1 MKNQNKDLSNEKRLE
16 LLEDRHEKKE
26 ISDETYEEIKAQL
39 TAEKEVLPP
48 PIPPSETGVSPT
60 PKAKKFPVLPVIIVI
75 AIVGIILAAVAVSG
89 GIFGGGDESNKGTGS
104 ETYTEP
110 TKWEDT
116 VTIEGDIA
124 GGGPMTV
131 MPNEEANFEVED
143 TVVQMDITLTWNPQ
157 SMDLDMEIFDP
168 DGDPK
173 GSSGNAPGEPES
185 VRIKGKNIK
194 PGTWTAVIDP
204 FAAVNVHYTL
214 EILYYHETGNE
225 TQGGNGNVLYEKVI
239 SGADKTGEET
249 DEFNVGEDYEN
260 LIIEFVASSGSGS
273 MTIEIKDP
281 DGNVVFSEEVSDTGD
296 VVTEETVDAMAGTY
310 TVDYTF
316 DGFTGDVVVQ
326 VTGS

>member
-1 MKNQNKDLSNEKRLE
+1 
-16 LLEDRHEKKE
+16 
-26 ISDETYEEIKAQL
+26 
-39 TAEKEVLPP
+39 
-48 PIPPSETGVSPT
+48 
-60 PKAKKFPVLPVIIVI
+60 
-75 AIVGIILAAVAVSG
+75 VGIILAAVAVSG
-89 GIFGGGDESNKGTGS
+89 GIFGGGDESKDKA
-104 ETYTEP
+104 EDELYTEP

-131 MPNEEANFEVED
+131 MPNEQANFEVED

-168 DGDPK
+168 DGDSK

-185 VRIKGKNIK
+185 VRIKGKNIM

-239 SGADKTGEET
+239 SGADKTGDET
-249 DEFNVGEDYEN
+249 DEFDVGEDYEN
-260 LIIEFVASSGSGS
+260 LIIEFVASCGDGS
-273 MTIEIKDP
+273 MSIEIKDP
-281 DGNVVFSEEVSDTGD
+281 DGNVVFSEEVSGTGD
-296 VVTEETVDAMAGTY
+296 VVSEETVAAMTGKY

-326 VTGS
+326 ITGS